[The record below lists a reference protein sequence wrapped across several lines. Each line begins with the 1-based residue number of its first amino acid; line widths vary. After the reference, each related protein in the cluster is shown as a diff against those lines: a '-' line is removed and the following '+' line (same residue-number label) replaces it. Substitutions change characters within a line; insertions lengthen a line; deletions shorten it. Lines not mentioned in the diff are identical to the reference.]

1 MNDAMILARFAE
13 GRDGY
18 GSHYHDCHQLLY
30 IKKGRIR
37 LRIKE
42 ETYDAGPGT
51 LALISRLEPH
61 SIEILSED
69 YQRYTVTV
77 SPEIQNYAAFMGETL
92 ISALVNRPKAFLH
105 AVHIKNTEQVENLL
119 QLLVGE
125 SSSSEILNR
134 NMRLLLLAQLL
145 VHFCREYPETFPE
158 KSENLQRIQQVRLY
172 LEENFASKCDLESL
186 AERFHLSQSY
196 LSHQFREVTGS
207 SVIAYLTAFR
217 IAEAKRCLVN
227 TDWPVAKVAAECGFS
242 DHSNFGRTFRSM
254 TGLSP
259 KDFRSKFQ
267 NNT

>member
-1 MNDAMILARFAE
+1 MNDAIIHARFAE

-18 GSHYHDCHQLLY
+18 SSHYHDCHQLLY
-30 IKKGRIR
+30 IKKGQIR

-42 ETYDAGPGT
+42 ETYEVGPGT

-105 AVHIKNTEQVENLL
+105 AVHLKDMERAENLL
-119 QLLVGE
+119 RLMVEE
-125 SSSSEILNR
+125 SASSEILNGK
-134 NMRLLLLAQLL
+134 MRLLLLLQLL

-158 KSENLQRIQQVRLY
+158 KPENLQRIQQVRLY
-172 LEENFASKCDLESL
+172 LEENFASKCELESL
-186 AERFHLSQSY
+186 AEEFHLSQSY

-207 SVIAYLTAFR
+207 SIIAYLTAYR

-254 TGLSP
+254 TGMSP
-259 KDFRSKFQ
+259 KEFRSKYR
-267 NNT
+267 NNP

>member
-1 MNDAMILARFAE
+1 MNDAMIHARFAV

-18 GSHYHDCHQLLY
+18 SSHYHDCHQLLY
-30 IKKGRIR
+30 IKSGQIR

-42 ETYDAGPGT
+42 ETYEAGPGT

-77 SPEIQNYAAFMGETL
+77 SPEIQNYAAIMGETL
-92 ISALVNRPKAFLH
+92 ISALVNRPRAFLH
-105 AVHIKNTEQVENLL
+105 TVHLADTERAESLL
-119 QLLVGE
+119 QLMVKE
-125 SSSSEILNR
+125 SDSSEILNGK
-134 NMRLLLLAQLL
+134 MRLFLLAQLL

-158 KSENLQRIQQVRLY
+158 KPENLQRIQQVRLY

-186 AERFHLSQSY
+186 AAEFHLSQSY

-207 SVIAYLTAFR
+207 SVIAYLTAYR
-217 IAEAKRCLVN
+217 IAEAKRCLVD
-227 TDWPVAKVAAECGFS
+227 TDWSVGKVALECGFS

-259 KDFRSKFQ
+259 KDFRGKYRK
-267 NNT
+267 N